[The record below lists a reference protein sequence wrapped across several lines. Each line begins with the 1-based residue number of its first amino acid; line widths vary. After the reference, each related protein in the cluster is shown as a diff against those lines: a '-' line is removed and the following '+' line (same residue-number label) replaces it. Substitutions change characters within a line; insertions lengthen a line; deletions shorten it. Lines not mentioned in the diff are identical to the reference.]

1 MTDIKLDKSGLGEIL
16 KSARMRALVKDA
28 ADQIAEK
35 VNEQGIEVGAFKG
48 GGQIPLPVRV
58 ETDTTDRAAASVLL
72 AHPAGVAVQA
82 KHGALTRA
90 ASALGL
96 EVRDS

>member
-1 MTDIKLDKSGLGEIL
+1 MTDIKLDNSGLGEIL

-35 VNEQGIEVGAFKG
+35 VNEQGIEVGAFEG

-58 ETDTTDRAAASVLL
+58 ETETTDRAAATVLL
-72 AHPAGVAVQA
+72 AHPAGIAVQA
-82 KHGALTRA
+82 KHGALTKA

-96 EVRDS
+96 SVRS